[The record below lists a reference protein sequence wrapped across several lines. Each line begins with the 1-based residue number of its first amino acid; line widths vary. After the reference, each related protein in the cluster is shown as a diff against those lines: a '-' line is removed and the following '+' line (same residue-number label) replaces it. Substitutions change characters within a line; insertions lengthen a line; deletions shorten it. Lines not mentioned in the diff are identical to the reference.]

1 MKRIRLPV
9 SLLIAWLFVFYNIER
24 LSLEGVANPVDISQV
39 AYLLVPV
46 AAIFITVFP
55 LPRVPLALLG
65 AIFVALYFP
74 LQLLFGLW
82 FGDPVLFLR
91 EAPGVVLE
99 TGALVLTCLLARWV
113 SLGVTEFEMAVINIT
128 LGQVGERRS
137 RQGEMYRE
145 VRRARAHHRPLTLL
159 AIKPDQQTFNVAID
173 RMVQEAQEAMIRQY
187 VQASIS
193 KTLTDELDDYNLIA
207 KGKEHFLVLLPEVSP
222 EKLPELEQRLRRI
235 VAERVGVSVQIGA
248 ASLSRDITTFEGLM
262 QKALES
268 FAPDAP
274 QPATARPAGLVL
286 DKMVLTESVNAR
298 HDP

>member
-9 SLLIAWLFVFYNIER
+9 SVLIAWLFVFYNIER

-46 AAIFITVFP
+46 AAIAISIFP
-55 LPRVPLALLG
+55 LQRVPLALMATG
-65 AIFVALYFP
+65 FVALYFP

-82 FGDPVLFLR
+82 FGDLALFLR
-91 EAPGVVLE
+91 DAPGVSVE
-99 TGALVLTCLLARWV
+99 VGALILTCLLARWV
-113 SLGVTEFEMAVINIT
+113 SLGVAEFELAVVNIT

-145 VRRARAHHRPLTLL
+145 VRRARTHHRPLTLM
-159 AIKPDQQTFNVAID
+159 AIKPDQRTLRVAVD

-207 KGKEHFLVLLPEVSP
+207 RGKDHFLVLLPEISP
-222 EKLPELEQRLRRI
+222 DKLPDLEQRLHRV
-235 VAERVGVSVQIGA
+235 VAERVGVSVQISA
-248 ASLSRDITTFEGLM
+248 ATLSRDITTFEGLM
-262 QKALES
+262 QKALEG
-268 FAPDAP
+268 FRPDDSP
-274 QPATARPAGLVL
+274 PKSPVTTGLSL
-286 DKMVLTESVNAR
+286 DKVMLTEGVNGR
-298 HDP
+298 QDV